1 MKSAWGGVRPE
12 IILSPVNLQ
21 ALLHQVQYA
30 LEEDRYH
37 LISHPL
43 TLQHSFLIYLYFL
56 YLYIVPLYCTHTTV
70 VKVPS

>member
-30 LEEDRYH
+30 LEEDRYDTD
-37 LISHPL
+37 L
-43 TLQHSFLIYLYFL
+43 T
-56 YLYIVPLYCTHTTV
+56 
-70 VKVPS
+70 